1 MLRPVDDGTGRGTAI
16 GVGMGNWG
24 VFALGALIGM
34 QHALE
39 ADHLAA
45 LAALRHDASSHRH
58 LVLRGAYWGLGHTV
72 SLFAVCA
79 LVLVLGVKLSQTVE
93 ASLEFAVGAMVL
105 LLGGNVLRTLRRR
118 RIHFHSHD
126 HGDGRR
132 HVHAHAHM
140 GDDVPH
146 HKSPHRHAHP
156 HGSLLRAMA
165 IGLVHGTAG
174 SGALLVLAVAATG
187 SRLAALLY
195 VLSFGAGSIFG
206 MAALSL
212 VASVPL
218 KTLERGA
225 AWLNTGVMTAIGL
238 FAMFVGGTLMMES
251 WQTIG
256 F

>member
-1 MLRPVDDGTGRGTAI
+1 
-16 GVGMGNWG
+16 MGNWS

-45 LAALRHDASSHRH
+45 LAALRHDGSHRH

-72 SLFAVCA
+72 ALFAVCA
-79 LVLVLGVKLSQTVE
+79 LVLVLGVTLSETVE

-105 LLGGNVLRTLRRR
+105 LLGANVLRTLRRR

-146 HKSPHRHAHP
+146 YESPHRHAHP
-156 HGSLLRAMA
+156 RGSLLRAMA

-187 SRLAALLY
+187 STLAALLY
-195 VLSFGAGSIFG
+195 VLSFGAGSILG

-225 AWLNTGVMTAIGL
+225 AWLNTSVMAAIGL
-238 FAMFVGGTLMMES
+238 FAMFVGGTLMVDS